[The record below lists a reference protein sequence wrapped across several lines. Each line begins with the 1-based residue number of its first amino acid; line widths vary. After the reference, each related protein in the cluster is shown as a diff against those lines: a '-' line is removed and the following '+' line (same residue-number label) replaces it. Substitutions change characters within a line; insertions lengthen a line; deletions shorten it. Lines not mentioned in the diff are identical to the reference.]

1 MNTVWDS
8 GVLLRWMNGNLR
20 LCIVL
25 IVGRRMKV
33 SKEDIKYLCVLP
45 FILIAMIIG
54 AILMWTAWALF
65 FMYGGLIWLY
75 EYIQEIDFRFGG
87 YNIRSKK

>member
-1 MNTVWDS
+1 MAI
-8 GVLLRWMNGNLR
+8 GVLLRWMNGPLR
-20 LCIVL
+20 NCFAL

-75 EYIQEIDFRFGG
+75 EYIRQIDFGFD
-87 YNIRSKK
+87 YDIRSKK

>member
-1 MNTVWDS
+1 
-8 GVLLRWMNGNLR
+8 
-20 LCIVL
+20 
-25 IVGRRMKV
+25 MKV

-75 EYIQEIDFRFGG
+75 AYIQEIDFRFDG